1 MCLSCG
7 CGQPNEDHGD
17 ARHITMEELEEA
29 ARAADI
35 STQEAARNISQA
47 VGAETTSENP
57 PRRS

>member
-1 MCLSCG
+1 MCVSCG

-29 ARAADI
+29 AQASNI
-35 STQEAARNISQA
+35 STQEAARNISQG

-57 PRRS
+57 HRRS